1 MSVGSIDY
9 VIYKLRTFEPDSHV
23 SSRDL
28 HVFINAV
35 FVHTDNSL
43 MTYCSLTCAF
53 FTIADYIYQHITSEL
68 LWRFAAHFVN

>member
-23 SSRDL
+23 SSCDL

-43 MTYCSLTCAF
+43 MITAASSVVFFLQSQSIFTSISHMNYCGDLPLSL
-53 FTIADYIYQHITSEL
+53 
-68 LWRFAAHFVN
+68 